1 MIKEFKEFISRGNVI
16 DLAVG
21 VIMGGAFGKIV
32 TSVVNDLI
40 MPFIGIAL
48 GGIDFSNITL
58 TVRNAEI
65 RFGSLIQSIIDFLI
79 IAVCIFIIVKA
90 INKLLPKKN
99 AKKEE
104 VKEVVKAKDENTI
117 LLEEIRDLLKE
128 QKSPKTKEVKKTTKK
143 SSKTET
149 TEKEEK

>member
-58 TVRNAEI
+58 TVRN
-65 RFGSLIQSIIDFLI
+65 
-79 IAVCIFIIVKA
+79 C
-90 INKLLPKKN
+90 
-99 AKKEE
+99 
-104 VKEVVKAKDENTI
+104 
-117 LLEEIRDLLKE
+117 
-128 QKSPKTKEVKKTTKK
+128 
-143 SSKTET
+143 
-149 TEKEEK
+149 